1 MGLIFTIIFIVVT
14 IVLLIISFSNNPDK
28 WFSNVL
34 ASLFGSAIVSSVL
47 SVLIIAFGKAQLE
60 TEERV
65 RSSYNLVA
73 LDTDKE
79 TVGSHSSIFFVG
91 SGYIGEEMYY
101 HFFYETS
108 NGVKYDKIR
117 ANGKVY
123 IVETND
129 TPKVVK
135 YYKYYKDKE
144 SIFYD
149 SEPRGHIKTVLYIP
163 KGTIKNNYKVN

>member
-1 MGLIFTIIFIVVT
+1 
-14 IVLLIISFSNNPDK
+14 
-28 WFSNVL
+28 
-34 ASLFGSAIVSSVL
+34 
-47 SVLIIAFGKAQLE
+47 
-60 TEERV
+60 
-65 RSSYNLVA
+65 A

-117 ANGKVY
+117 ADGKVY

-135 YYKYYKDKE
+135 YYIYFKDKE

-149 SEPRGHIKTVLYIP
+149 SKPRRHTKTVLYIP

>member
-1 MGLIFTIIFIVVT
+1 MGLIFAIIFIVVT
-14 IVLLIISFSNNPDK
+14 VVLLIISFSNNPDK
-28 WFSNVL
+28 WFGNVL
-34 ASLFGSAIVSSVL
+34 ASLTGGFIVSGVL
-47 SVLIIAFGKAQLE
+47 SIFILFFGQTQLE
-60 TEERV
+60 IEERV
-65 RSSYNLVA
+65 GSSYNLVA

-79 TVGSHSSIFFVG
+79 TVGSYSSIFFVG

-117 ANGKVY
+117 AEGKVY

-135 YYKYYKDKE
+135 YYEYYKDKE

-149 SEPRGHIKTVLYIP
+149 SESQRHIKTVLYIP